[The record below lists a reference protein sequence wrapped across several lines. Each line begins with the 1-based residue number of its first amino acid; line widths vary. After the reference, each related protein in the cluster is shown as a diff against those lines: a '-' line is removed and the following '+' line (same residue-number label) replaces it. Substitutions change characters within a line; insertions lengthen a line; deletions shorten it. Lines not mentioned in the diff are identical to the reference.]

1 MLGDRFY
8 ARVHSFD
15 VSCPA
20 CGQLIR
26 AGSSARGAK
35 GAYNARIARLRC
47 PGCERTYIIGLV
59 CWPIAPGGSPGHRS
73 TRPAD
78 QHPDPRTAL
87 QMRTQGG
94 GWWPKTAIK
103 RRRAAQSNATGREC
117 ICPEGRG
124 IYTDCPIHGEGG
136 ENSK

>member
-26 AGSSARGAK
+26 VGSRIRGAK
-35 GAYNARIARLRC
+35 GAYTARLARLRC
-47 PGCERTYIIGLV
+47 PGCEQTYIIGLV
-59 CWPIAPGGSPGHRS
+59 CWPIAKGGHHAHRS

-94 GWWPKTAIK
+94 GWWPETALK
-103 RRRAAQSNATGREC
+103 RHRAAQSNVTGQEC
-117 ICPEGRG
+117 TCPEGRG
-124 IYTDCPIHGEGG
+124 IYSDCPLHGKGG
-136 ENSK
+136 EN